1 MIWLG
6 LFSQTVMLLDVHS
19 LWSDARRMCACA
31 DAICNEQR
39 RRWRVF
45 YFETRYINV
54 SLMLSDIAW
63 KAKSFVNK
71 RFVRRKLHSL
81 FYTQNLRWCLRFL
94 LWNLIIRCGIVFG
107 GTNWMTSQKSNYA
120 ICYLN
125 LLVSCSMLYLLT
137 KNKAY
142 HTFIFK

>member
-1 MIWLG
+1 MIKLQSS
-6 LFSQTVMLLDVHS
+6 LFSQIVVLLDCAR
-19 LWSDARRMCACA
+19 LWPGARRMCACA

-71 RFVRRKLHSL
+71 RFVRRKLHGLS
-81 FYTQNLRWCLRFL
+81 YTLNLRWCLPISSLKFNYKMWDCFWRNKF
-94 LWNLIIRCGIVFG
+94 NC
-107 GTNWMTSQKSNYA
+107 MTRQKSNYE
-120 ICYLN
+120 ICYLYLFGCCGM
-125 LLVSCSMLYLLT
+125 LLLMT
-137 KNKAY
+137 KK
-142 HTFIFK
+142 